1 MGRCHI
7 STAPQH
13 QTLLDELADIARQI
27 EAHRTT
33 VWLLERQRDEVRN
46 RLISSRWKP
55 PEVPK

>member
-1 MGRCHI
+1 MGSCHI

-33 VWLLERQRDEVRN
+33 VWLLERQLRIPAIVTGCSGRT
-46 RLISSRWKP
+46 
-55 PEVPK
+55 